1 MVILYVPQLKEPVSY
16 DDPVCMPPKR
26 ACYARLILYACQV
39 VMEARDKAVE
49 AVKLRW
55 AEERWQEHECGSR

>member
-1 MVILYVPQLKEPVSY
+1 MFLSGVVMHQLK
-16 DDPVCMPPKR
+16 
-26 ACYARLILYACQV
+26 V

>member
-1 MVILYVPQLKEPVSY
+1 MAASVRVISNVF
-16 DDPVCMPPKR
+16 
-26 ACYARLILYACQV
+26 QV